1 MYPTV
6 LIFHF
11 VFESS
16 SESLRSFTLINPSR
30 CKKQFTLS
38 APARNEYRKLFPRPQ
53 RTRPKRLVNL
63 IHPRK
68 HVKKKK
74 TRNQAYQTHKNQVTI
89 NLCQPSSRSVAQR
102 TVSTK
107 DIKLGISQLYQ
118 IFHYRN
124 HPVLQPRCRDTAK
137 RLTRGEP
144 DNIFRA

>member
-6 LIFHF
+6 LILHF

-74 TRNQAYQTHKNQVTI
+74 DKEPGVPNTQKPSYNQSLPAV
-89 NLCQPSSRSVAQR
+89 
-102 TVSTK
+102 
-107 DIKLGISQLYQ
+107 
-118 IFHYRN
+118 
-124 HPVLQPRCRDTAK
+124 
-137 RLTRGEP
+137 
-144 DNIFRA
+144 